1 MTGTNGDWSK
11 KKNLNLSE
19 KKKRSSP
26 EKGLN
31 AK

>member
-19 KKKRSSP
+19 KKKSAVP
-26 EKGLN
+26 QK
-31 AK
+31 KD

>member
-19 KKKRSSP
+19 KKKAQFPRKRT
-26 EKGLN
+26 ER
-31 AK
+31 